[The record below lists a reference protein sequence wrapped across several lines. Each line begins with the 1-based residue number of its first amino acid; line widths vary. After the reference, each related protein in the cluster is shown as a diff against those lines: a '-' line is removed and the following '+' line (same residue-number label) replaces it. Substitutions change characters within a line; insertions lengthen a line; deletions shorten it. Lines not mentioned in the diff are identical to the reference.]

1 MQVADDHPSKP
12 HPAMI
17 RAALAETGVEAE
29 RAVMLGDTVFDID
42 MAAAAGVPSLGVA
55 WGYHAG
61 AALAEAG
68 AERGAGALRR
78 SDPGARRDVGA
89 GVSGWAARRF
99 WREVAVVP
107 EVGGFAL
114 RLDGR
119 GLRTPAKAPLVVPT
133 PALAEAVAEEWRA
146 VGEVVDPRAMPAT
159 RAANAALDKVA
170 SEREAVVAELAG
182 YGDADLTCYR
192 AEAPEALVARQAEAW
207 DPLLDWAARAHGARL
222 TPVAGVMHR
231 PQDAGALARLA
242 APLGRADP
250 FALTALSD
258 LVALSGSLVIGLA
271 AVSGAWDPDDLW
283 ARSRID
289 ERWQEELWGHDE
301 EAAAAAALKRRD
313 FLGAHRLLGLLA
325 ASASDG

>member
-1 MQVADDHPSKP
+1 M
-12 HPAMI
+12 
-17 RAALAETGVEAE
+17 
-29 RAVMLGDTVFDID
+29 
-42 MAAAAGVPSLGVA
+42 
-55 WGYHAG
+55 
-61 AALAEAG
+61 
-68 AERGAGALRR
+68 
-78 SDPGARRDVGA
+78 
-89 GVSGWAARRF
+89 SGWAARRF

-107 EVGGFAL
+107 KADGFAL

-146 VGEVVDPRAMPAT
+146 VGGVVDPRTMPMT

-170 SEREAVVAELAG
+170 PEREAVVAELAG

-192 AEAPEALVARQAEAW
+192 AEAPEALAARQAEAW
-207 DPLLDWAARAHGARL
+207 DPLLDWAARTHGARL
-222 TPVAGVMHR
+222 RPVAGVMHR

-242 APLGRADP
+242 APLGGADP

-271 AVSGAWDPDDLW
+271 AVSGWDPDDLW

-289 ERWQEELWGHDE
+289 ERWQEELWGRDE
-301 EAAAAAALKRRD
+301 EAAAAAELKGGD
-313 FLGAHRLLGLLA
+313 FLRAHRLHGLLLA
-325 ASASDG
+325 PASEG